1 MENLYDVIVVGGGPA
16 GLSAAIYAAR
26 ARYNVLVIEQKEIG
40 GQINIAPEVVNYP
53 AIGRTTGRELTKSM
67 HEQAESFGANFQ
79 IATVTTIQY
88 EENIKTVVTD
98 KGDFQTLGIILAL
111 GAKPRKIGFP
121 RESEFQGRG
130 VAYCATCDGEF
141 FEGNDIYVIGDGLPA
156 VEEGLFLTK
165 YGKHV
170 HIIVKR
176 NKFTCPEAEAEA
188 VLNNEKVTV
197 HFETAVE
204 GIEGDSVVQSI
215 TLKDIKTDEVR
226 TIKPENGL
234 GVFVFAGH
242 APTTSWVPAA
252 IGLQDGYLLT
262 NEYGE
267 TKVKG
272 IYAAGDVRIKEL
284 RQVVTA
290 VSDGAVAATSLMKH
304 VSEMRKE
311 LNLPAYKGGVKKPE
325 ASKKE
330 VATTPE
336 VKPTEVDDDAFID
349 GAMRQQL
356 VPIFEKFE
364 NKVIVSAVLDDSDL
378 GKEMVLFLDEV
389 KTLSEKI
396 DVKIEKAKAGE
407 LAPFMEFLYHDG
419 TSSGVRYLAMPGGH
433 EFNSFITALYNVS
446 AFKKEGAG
454 KAIAPEEEKRIANL
468 TKEIDV
474 KVLLTLTCTMCP
486 ETVISTQK
494 IASFNDKIQA
504 SAIDIG
510 HFPDIRKKYNV
521 MSVPCMVINDE
532 IVHFGKKNLSEVL
545 DILETI

>member
-1 MENLYDVIVVGGGPA
+1 MENLYDAIIVGGGPA
-16 GLSAAIYAAR
+16 GLTAAIYMAR
-26 ARYNVLVIEQKEIG
+26 ARFNVLVLEQKEIG
-40 GQINIAPEVVNYP
+40 GQINIAREVVNYP
-53 AIGRTTGRELTKSM
+53 AIPNTNGPELTKAM
-67 HEQAESFGANFQ
+67 HEQAKSFDANFKM
-79 IATVTTIQY
+79 ASVTGISY
-88 EENIKTVVTD
+88 EDKVKTVITD
-98 KGDFQTLGIILAL
+98 QGELKTLGIILAL
-111 GAKPRKIGFP
+111 GAKPRKVGFP
-121 RESEFQGRG
+121 KESEFQGRG

-170 HIIVKR
+170 HIVVKR
-176 NKFTCPEAEAEA
+176 SSFACSEAEAQQ
-188 VLNNEKVTV
+188 VLEHEKITV
-197 HFETAVE
+197 HFDTSVE
-204 GIEGDSVVQSI
+204 GVDGNQIVDSI
-215 TLKDIKTDEVR
+215 TLKDNKSGEVR

-252 IGLQDGYLLT
+252 IGLKEGYLLT
-262 NEYGE
+262 DEYGE

-290 VSDGAVAATSLMKH
+290 VSDGAVAATSLAKH
-304 VSEMRKE
+304 VAELRKE
-311 LNLPAYKGGVKKPE
+311 LDLPTYQAGVKKPE
-325 ASKKE
+325 PKKAE
-330 VATTPE
+330 TAPHTDLKTSE
-336 VKPTEVDDDAFID
+336 AEDQFID
-349 GAMRQQL
+349 QDMRTQL

-364 NKVIVSAVLDDSDL
+364 NKVIIRAVLDQSDL
-378 GKEMVLFLDEV
+378 GKEMALFVEEL

-396 DVKIEKAKAGE
+396 TVEMDTPKDGE
-407 LAPFMEFLYHDG
+407 VVPYMEFLYHDG
-419 TSSGVRYLAMPGGH
+419 TSSNVRYLTMPGGH

-446 AFKKEGAG
+446 GFKKLGSG
-454 KAIAPEEEKRIANL
+454 KAITPEDEARIAKL
-468 TKEIDV
+468 DKAIDI

-494 IASFNDKIQA
+494 IASFNDNIKA
-504 SAIDIG
+504 SAIDIL

-532 IVHFGKKNLSEVL
+532 VVHFGKKNLSEVL